1 MLSSGP
7 QGAAVNAAAAEAFFI
22 AGTIPPMLAGGL
34 HAALTLVDTVRPRY
48 FTPTDAGLNQALE
61 RTPMR
66 FGGRAAPSMWRAWL
80 GFNISH
86 GLGAFTFGLLCLL
99 IALEDFDLV
108 ERIDVIRPLA
118 IAIPA
123 TYLVVALR
131 FWFWAPVLVAGTAT
145 VCFTIAAVL
154 SA

>member
-1 MLSSGP
+1 
-7 QGAAVNAAAAEAFFI
+7 VNASAAEAFFI

-34 HAALTLVDTVRPRY
+34 HAALTLMDTVRPRY
-48 FTPTDAGLNQALE
+48 FTPRDAALNPALE
-61 RTPMR
+61 RTPIR

-86 GLGAFTFGLLCLL
+86 GVGVFTFALLCLL
-99 IALEDFDLV
+99 IALQDFDLV
-108 ERIDVIRPLA
+108 ERIHAIRPLA
-118 IAIPA
+118 IAFSA

-131 FWFWAPVLVAGTAT
+131 FWFWGPVLITGTAT
-145 VCFTIAAVL
+145 VCFTIATVL

>member
-1 MLSSGP
+1 M
-7 QGAAVNAAAAEAFFI
+7 NASAAEAFFI
-22 AGTIPPMLAGGL
+22 AGTIPPLLAGGL
-34 HAALTLVDTVRPRY
+34 HVALTLADTVRPTY
-48 FTPTDAGLNQALE
+48 FTPRDAALNPALE

-86 GLGAFTFGLLCLL
+86 GLGVFTFALLCLL
-99 IALEDFDLV
+99 IALQDFDLV
-108 ERIDVIRPLA
+108 ERIHVLRPLA
-118 IAIPA
+118 IAFSA

-131 FWFWAPVLVAGTAT
+131 FWFWAPVLITGTAT
-145 VCFTIAAVL
+145 VCFTTSTLL